1 MRLGLLG
8 GTFDPIHYG
17 HLLLAEECRYSLA
30 LDKVLFIPAGQP
42 WLKAGQPLT
51 PGVHRRR
58 MVELA
63 IADHPHF
70 ALWDGELRRPGPT
83 YTVDTLTQL
92 QGEWSDVAD
101 FYFILGI
108 DALKSF
114 PRWKDPERILQL
126 VQLAVAARPGY
137 PAMDKNDIIQKL
149 KSRYPLPAD
158 RITFLTLPG
167 VEISATAIRRRAAA
181 GRSFRYHTPEP
192 VARYILE
199 NRLYQEQSP

>member
-17 HLLLAEECRYSLA
+17 HLLLAEECRQTLA
-30 LDKVLFIPAGQP
+30 LAKVLFIPAGQP

-63 IADHPHF
+63 IADHPPF
-70 ALWDGELRRPGPT
+70 SLWDGELRRPGPT
-83 YTVDTLTQL
+83 YTVDTLAQL
-92 QGEWSDVAD
+92 QAELPDVAD

-108 DALKSF
+108 DALESF

-137 PAMDKNDIIQKL
+137 PAAAGNHIIQKL
-149 KSRYPLPAD
+149 KSRYPEHAD
-158 RITFLTLPG
+158 RITLMTLPG
-167 VEISATAIRRRAAA
+167 AEISATEIRRRAAA

>member
-17 HLLLAEECRYSLA
+17 HLLLAEECRQSLA

-51 PGVHRRR
+51 TSVHRRR

-63 IADHPHF
+63 IADHPQF
-70 ALWDGELRRPGPT
+70 ALWDGELLRPGPT
-83 YTVDTLTQL
+83 YTVDTLAQL
-92 QGEWSDVAD
+92 QAEWPNVAD

-114 PRWKDPERILQL
+114 PRWQDPERILQL
-126 VQLAVAARPGY
+126 TKLAVAARPGY
-137 PAMDKNDIIQKL
+137 PAKSGNDILQEL
-149 KSRYPLPAD
+149 KSRYPEHAD
-158 RITFLTLPG
+158 RITLLTLPG
-167 VEISATAIRRRAAA
+167 AEISATEIRRRAAA
-181 GRSFRYHTPEP
+181 GISFRYHTPEP

-199 NRLYQEQSP
+199 HEIYQEQSP

>member
-17 HLLLAEECRYSLA
+17 HLLLAEECRHSLA

-51 PGVHRRR
+51 TGVHRRR

-70 ALWDGELRRPGPT
+70 ALWDGELLRPGPT
-83 YTVDTLTQL
+83 YTVDTLAQL
-92 QGEWSDVAD
+92 QKEWSAVAD
-101 FYFILGI
+101 FYFILGL
-108 DALKSF
+108 DALESF
-114 PRWKDPERILQL
+114 HHWKDPERILQL

-137 PAMDKNDIIQKL
+137 TAAAGNDIIQEL
-149 KSRYPLPAD
+149 KSRYPEYAD
-158 RITFLTLPG
+158 RITALTLPG
-167 VEISATAIRRRAAA
+167 AEISATEIRRRAAA

-192 VARYILE
+192 VAQYILE

>member
-17 HLLLAEECRYSLA
+17 HLLLAEECRQSLA

-63 IADHPHF
+63 IADHPPF

-92 QGEWSDVAD
+92 QSEWPDVAD

-108 DALKSF
+108 DALESF
-114 PRWKDPERILQL
+114 PRWQDPERILQL
-126 VQLAVAARPGY
+126 VKLAVAARPGY
-137 PAMDKNDIIQKL
+137 PAKSGNDIIQKL
-149 KSRYPLPAD
+149 NSRYPEHAD
-158 RITFLTLPG
+158 RITLMTLPG
-167 VEISATAIRRRAAA
+167 AEISATEIRRRAAA
-181 GRSFRYHTPEP
+181 GISFRYHTPEP
-192 VARYILE
+192 VVRYILE
-199 NRLYQEQSP
+199 HGIYQEQSP

>member
-17 HLLLAEECRYSLA
+17 HLLLAAECRQSLA

-51 PGVHRRR
+51 PGCHRRR

-63 IADHPHF
+63 IDDHPKF

-92 QGEWSDVAD
+92 QSEWQTAD

-108 DALKSF
+108 DALESF
-114 PRWKDPERILQL
+114 PRWKDPESILQL

-137 PAMDKNDIIQKL
+137 PDMTGNAIIQKL
-149 KSRYPLPAD
+149 KSRYPEHAD
-158 RITFLTLPG
+158 RITLMTLPG
-167 VEISATAIRRRAAA
+167 VEISATEIRRRAAA

-192 VARYILE
+192 VAQYILE
-199 NRLYQEQSP
+199 NGIYQEQSP

>member
-17 HLLLAEECRYSLA
+17 HLLLAEECRHSLA

-51 PGVHRRR
+51 PGCHRQR

-63 IADHPHF
+63 IADHPPF

-83 YTVDTLTQL
+83 YTVDTLAQL
-92 QGEWSDVAD
+92 QSEYPDAAD

-108 DALKSF
+108 DALESF

-126 VQLAVAARPGY
+126 TRLAVAARPGY

-149 KSRYPLPAD
+149 KSRYPEHAD
-158 RITFLTLPG
+158 RITTLTLPG
-167 VEISATAIRRRAAA
+167 AEISATAIRRRAAA

>member
-17 HLLLAEECRYSLA
+17 HLLLAAECLQSLA
-30 LDKVLFIPAGQP
+30 LNKVLFIPAGQP

-51 PGVHRRR
+51 PGIHRRR

-63 IADHPHF
+63 IADHPQF
-70 ALWDGELRRPGPT
+70 ALWDGELLRPGPT

-92 QGEWSDVAD
+92 QSELPDVAD

-108 DALKSF
+108 DALESF

-137 PAMDKNDIIQKL
+137 PTAAGNDIIKKL
-149 KSRYPLPAD
+149 KSRYPEYAD
-158 RITFLTLPG
+158 RITALTLPG
-167 VEISATAIRRRAAA
+167 AEISATAIRRRAAA

-192 VARYILE
+192 VAQYILE
-199 NRLYQEQSP
+199 HRIYQEQSP